1 VSALC
6 AQQSERVEAWS
17 IHTSGLQKRRIVRL
31 LARSIKRRTRV
42 PSTYLHTTS
51 SDTPNPDSTNPSGR
65 NDAQLINRTP
75 VQTCKTDQTKQPN
88 NPSIE
93 CRIPLPSSQTSQHPL
108 PLPPPPRKYEI
119 HLSPNPFHFSLA
131 LSFTLSVVPSRRLRY
146 THNVVC
152 LFLVLNVQKFA
163 SRLRVFSSALV
174 WRRCLDGL
182 GFGSADEEMFGE
194 SVLGGAGDELG
205 GG

>member
-1 VSALC
+1 LRRGRSTLVVCKSAGSC
-6 AQQSERVEAWS
+6 VCWR
-17 IHTSGLQKRRIVRL
+17 GR
-31 LARSIKRRTRV
+31 
-42 PSTYLHTTS
+42 S
-51 SDTPNPDSTNPSGR
+51 SDELEFRPHTYIPHLLILQTPTEQTHQDEMTRSSSTAHPYKH
-65 NDAQLINRTP
+65 AKP
-75 VQTCKTDQTKQPN
+75 TKQS
-88 NPSIE
+88 NPTIRASSVE
-93 CRIPLPSSQTSQHPL
+93 YHYPSSQTSQHPL